1 MTELSPAAQAVLDA
15 ALPVYDDEYLYVA
28 PIEKHAGM
36 IAAAALRTVADLVVP
51 FEPLH
56 GGDERWI
63 LERDTRQICR
73 RKLLAIAAELEN

>member
-1 MTELSPAAQAVLDA
+1 MTQLSSAAQSVFN
-15 ALPVYDDEYLYVA
+15 ALGEQLY
-28 PIEKHAGM
+28 ELNSQH
-36 IAAAALRTVADLVVP
+36 IAAAVTALRAAADQVVP

-73 RKLLAIAAELEN
+73 RKLLAIAAELQN